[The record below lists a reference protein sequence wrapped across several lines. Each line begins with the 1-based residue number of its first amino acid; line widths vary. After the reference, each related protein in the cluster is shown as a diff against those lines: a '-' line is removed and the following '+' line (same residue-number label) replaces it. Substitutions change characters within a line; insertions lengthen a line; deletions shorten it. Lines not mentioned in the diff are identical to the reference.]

1 MSVQIQFHII
11 DNFNNFHQTS
21 PLYCHFWQSL

>member
-1 MSVQIQFHII
+1 MHMSVQIQFHII

-21 PLYCHFWQSL
+21 PL